1 MGWLVPHQNMNSGRP
16 WLQIVAM
23 GMLLVVSTI
32 SPGLADS
39 RSNMAA
45 YTAYPPFAPSGQGME
60 KDVPTAIESVLGRAF
75 SGTPAS
81 LISHSQSGEGAV
93 YQALFFPKFED
104 ENHNSTKWAGQMHA
118 LFIDDYGN
126 MREDTNG
133 NGQLDLIDDLIIVYN
148 VLDDGTVQVLK
159 YRDAN
164 GDGFLDATEANSPAD
179 ITTVTGMSYVW
190 NSSTW
195 LNEIPDAD
203 VANQREYTSADH
215 KRYIFTSIDANRDGI
230 PDSTVH
236 FVCPV
241 EPATTDLTDNT
252 TIYPYLHT
260 HQPFTS
266 PTAAP
271 FNISRANVAAFRCRQ
286 TKRVV
291 EYIRGIDQGT
301 DTVGNP
307 ASTIPAFRSRQVDYK
322 GRKGTPKTWR
332 LGDIVHSTPTVV
344 ARPAENCDLLYRDDS
359 YTAYYVK
366 YKDRRTV
373 VYVGANDGML
383 HAFNGG
389 FFDKGNK
396 KFAKKSDSAVEY
408 DLGSELWAYIPFNLL
423 PHLYWL
429 TDPNYSH
436 IYYVDL
442 KPRVFDARIF
452 DENKDP
458 THPNGWGTI
467 LVGGMRLGGGAIYA
481 DINKNDTLDASDPSM
496 RSAYFVLDITN
507 PEAPPRVLAE
517 LSFSEL
523 GFTTCYPTV
532 AVTTQRDARGNITG
546 QNWYLV
552 FGSGPIDSDGPGT
565 YALEH
570 VTSNQTAKIFMVD
583 LKQLTTASPSVSI
596 MASDRQI
603 KRASYGGNDYFVALD
618 DNSFISDPVTV
629 DLDLNF
635 SADVIYFGTT
645 KGNLSD
651 GWSGKLR
658 RIVLDDGL
666 PARNKDKTPNTAH
679 TIDSFTPS
687 SWLANSILIDLTGAH
702 AGQPIAAAPSAAK
715 DDEGRFWV
723 YFGTGRFLTRD
734 DATGSRASDQQSFYG
749 IKEPIDGSNRLTWA
763 MVPYSTGNLLD
774 VSNAV
779 VYKTGVN
786 VSGAGITSFASLTT
800 LVGSR
805 DGWFIDFPGKGERTV
820 GQAVVFG
827 DIVAFTT
834 YTPAGNSG
842 TSEGISKLY
851 ALFDKTGSA
860 YKTSVIGLNTSNQT
874 NGNSEVKK
882 SLDLGKGF
890 SPTPNLHTGREDD
903 SRAYVQQST
912 GAIQNIQQD
921 HPGFVRSGFLSWKE
935 E

>member
-1 MGWLVPHQNMNSGRP
+1 MGWLLPNQIKNSGRF
-16 WLQIVAM
+16 WLQTVAM
-23 GMLLVVSTI
+23 GMLLVVSMI

-39 RSNMAA
+39 GSTMAA
-45 YTAYPPFAPSGQGME
+45 YTVYPPFAPSVQEMGQ
-60 KDVPTAIESVLGRAF
+60 DVPTAIESLPGKAF
-75 SGTPAS
+75 AGTPAS
-81 LISHSQSGEGAV
+81 LSFHPQSGEGAV

-104 ENHNSTKWAGQMHA
+104 ENHNSTKWAGQVHA
-118 LFIDDYGN
+118 LLIDDYGN

-148 VLDDGTVQVLK
+148 VLGDGAVQVLK

-164 GDGFLDATEANSPAD
+164 GDGFLDLTEANSPVE
-179 ITTVTGMSYVW
+179 ITNITGMSYLW

-203 VANQREYTSADH
+203 VVSQREYTSADH
-215 KRYIFTSIDANRDGI
+215 KRYIFTTIDANRDGI

-241 EPATTDLTDNT
+241 EPAITDLTDNT

-260 HQPFTS
+260 HPPFTS

-271 FNISRANVAAFRCRQ
+271 FNISRANATAFRCRQ

-291 EYIRGIDQGT
+291 EYIRGMDQGT

-344 ARPAENCDLLYRDDS
+344 GRPAENFDLLYRDDS

-373 VYVGANDGML
+373 VYAGANDGML

-396 KFAKKSDSAVEY
+396 KFAKKLDSAVEH
-408 DLGSELWAYIPFNLL
+408 DLGSELWAYIPSNLL

-436 IYYVDL
+436 VYYVDL

-458 THPNGWGTI
+458 THPHGWGTI
-467 LVGGMRLGGGAIYA
+467 LVAGMRLGGGAINA
-481 DINKNDTLDASDPSM
+481 DVNKNDTLDASDPTM

-507 PEAPPRVLAE
+507 PEAPPKVLAE
-517 LSFSEL
+517 FSFTEL
-523 GFTTCYPTV
+523 GFTTGYPTV
-532 AVTTQRDARGNITG
+532 AVTTQKNTQGTITI
-546 QNWYLV
+546 QNWYLL
-552 FGSGPIDSDGPGT
+552 FGSGPIDADGPGT

-570 VTSNQTAKIFMVD
+570 LTSNQTAKVFMVD
-583 LKQLTTASPSVSI
+583 LKQLTTASPAVSV
-596 MASDRQI
+596 MTPDRQI
-603 KRASYGGNDYFVALD
+603 KRASFGGNDYFVALD
-618 DNSFISDPVTV
+618 DKSFISDPVTA
-629 DLDLNF
+629 DYDLNY
-635 SADVIYFGTT
+635 SADVIYFGTV
-645 KGNLSD
+645 KGNLTD

-666 PARNKDKTPNTAH
+666 PVRNKDKTLNTAH
-679 TIDSFTPS
+679 TIDPLTPS

-702 AGQPIAAAPSAAK
+702 AGQPIAAAPSVTK
-715 DDEGRFWV
+715 DEEGRFWV

-734 DATGSRASDQQSFYG
+734 DATGGRASDQQSFYG
-749 IKEPIDGSNRLTWA
+749 IKEPMDGSKRLTWA
-763 MVPYSTGNLLD
+763 MVPYSTSNLLD
-774 VSNAV
+774 VSHVV
-779 VYKTGVN
+779 VYETGVN
-786 VSGAGITSFASLTT
+786 VSGVGSTNFASSAT
-800 LVGSR
+800 LVGGKE
-805 DGWFIDFPGKGERTV
+805 GWFMDFPGKGERTV

-827 DIVAFTT
+827 DMVTFTT
-834 YTPAGNSG
+834 YTPAVDFR
-842 TSEGISKLY
+842 TSEGTSKLY
-851 ALFDKTGSA
+851 ALFYKTGSA
-860 YKTSVIGLNTSNQT
+860 YKTSVIGLNTANQS

-882 SLDLGKGF
+882 SLDMGKGF
-890 SPTPNLHTGREDD
+890 SPAPNLHTGREDD
-903 SRAYVQQST
+903 SRAFVQQST
-912 GAIQNIQQD
+912 GAIQNTRQD
-921 HPGFVRSGFLSWKE
+921 HPGIVKNGFLSWKE

>member
-1 MGWLVPHQNMNSGRP
+1 MSWLVSPQIVRLVLP
-16 WLQIVAM
+16 WLRTIAM
-23 GMLLVVSTI
+23 GMLFIVSTP
-32 SPGLADS
+32 SPCLADN

-45 YTAYPPFAPSGQGME
+45 YSAYPPFAASGKELE
-60 KDVPTAIESVLGRAF
+60 KDVPGAAETIPARAL

-81 LISHSQSGEGAV
+81 PIFQPQSGEGAV

-104 ENHNSTKWAGQMHA
+104 ENHNSTKWAGQVHA
-118 LFIDDYGN
+118 LLIDDHGN

-133 NGQLDLIDDLIIVYN
+133 NGQLDLLDDLIIVHN
-148 VLDDGTVQVLK
+148 VPGDGAVQVLK

-164 GDGFLDATEANSPAD
+164 GDGFLDDTEANSPAD
-179 ITTVTGMSYVW
+179 ITTIAGTNHLW

-203 VANQREYTSADH
+203 VGRQREYASADH
-215 KRYIFTSIDANRDGI
+215 KRYIFTNIDANRDGL
-230 PDSTVH
+230 PDSTVD
-236 FVCPV
+236 FACPA
-241 EPATTDLTDNT
+241 EPTAADLTDMT

-260 HQPFTS
+260 HPPFTS

-271 FNISRANVAAFRCRQ
+271 FDISRANVSAFRCRQ
-286 TKRVV
+286 TRRVIEFV
-291 EYIRGIDQGT
+291 RGLDQGT

-322 GRKGTPKTWR
+322 GRKGAPKTWR
-332 LGDIVHSTPTVV
+332 LGDIVHSTPTAV
-344 ARPAENCDLLYRDDS
+344 ARPAESYDLLYRDDS

-396 KFAKKSDSAVEY
+396 KFAKKLDSAIEY

-436 IYYVDL
+436 VYYVDL

-467 LVGGMRLGGGAIYA
+467 LVGGMRLGGGAINA
-481 DINKNDTLDASDPSM
+481 DINKNDTLDSSDPSM

-507 PEAPPRVLAE
+507 PEAPPKVLAE
-517 LSFSEL
+517 FSFSEL

-532 AVTTQRDARGNITG
+532 AVTTQKGDHGDITG

-552 FGSGPIDSDGPGT
+552 FGSGPIDGDGPGSD
-565 YALEH
+565 ALEH

-583 LKQLTTASPSVSI
+583 LKQLTTASPSVSVV
-596 MASDRQI
+596 ASDRQI
-603 KRASYGGNDYFVALD
+603 KRASYGGSDYFVALD
-618 DNSFISDPVTV
+618 DRSFISDPVTV
-629 DLDLNF
+629 DLDLNY
-635 SADVIYFGTT
+635 SADVIYFGTI
-645 KGNLSD
+645 KGNLTD

-679 TIDSFTPS
+679 TIDPLTPS
-687 SWLANSILIDLTGAH
+687 GWLANSILIDLTGAH
-702 AGQPIAAAPSAAK
+702 AGQPIAAAPSVAK

-734 DATGSRASDQQSFYG
+734 DATGGRASDQQSFYG
-749 IKEPIDGSNRLTWA
+749 IKELVDGSNRCTWA
-763 MVPYSTGNLLD
+763 IVPYSTSNLLD
-774 VSNAV
+774 VSKAV
-779 VYKTGVN
+779 VYETGVN
-786 VSGAGITSFASLTT
+786 VSGVGVSNFAALTT
-800 LVGSR
+800 LVGGK
-805 DGWFIDFPGKGERTV
+805 DGWFIDFPGKGERAV

-827 DIVAFTT
+827 DMVTFTT
-834 YTPAGNSG
+834 YTPAVDSG
-842 TSEGISKLY
+842 TSEGTSKLY
-851 ALFDKTGSA
+851 ALFYKTGSA
-860 YKTSVIGLNTSNQT
+860 YKTSVIGLNTADQS

-882 SLDLGKGF
+882 SLDMGRGF
-890 SPTPNLHTGREDD
+890 SPAPNLHTGKEED
-903 SRAYVQQST
+903 SRAFVQQST
-912 GAIQNIQQD
+912 GAIQTTRQD
-921 HPGFVRSGFLSWKE
+921 HPGIVKNGFLSWKE